1 MWCPSA
7 FEVFYMADLG
17 HSFAGNKIFIEE
29 LGKAVPHFY
38 QQVGQRLGAWV
49 APPPKLRRRV
59 PVEGK
64 SDAGDVEARQGDT
77 EGWEAAE

>member
-1 MWCPSA
+1 
-7 FEVFYMADLG
+7 MADLG
-17 HSFAGNKIFIEE
+17 HSFADNKIFIEE
-29 LGKAVPHFY
+29 LEKAVPHFY

-59 PVEGK
+59 PVEGN
-64 SDAGDVEARQGDT
+64 SDADAGDVEARQGDT